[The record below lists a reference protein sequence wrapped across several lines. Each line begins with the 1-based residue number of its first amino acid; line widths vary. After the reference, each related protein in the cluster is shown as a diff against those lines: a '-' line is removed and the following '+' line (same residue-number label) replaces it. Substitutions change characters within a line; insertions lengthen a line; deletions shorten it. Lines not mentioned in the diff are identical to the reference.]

1 MFIRLNS
8 IEIFAHHGVYEEE
21 IRNGNHFEIDLEVE
35 VADTSGARTDDLADA
50 LDYTKL
56 YTTVVKV
63 SENKRYN
70 LLEAFA
76 SDICM
81 VISDTFSEVRS
92 VGVKVR
98 KMNAPVGGKLKS
110 VEVEYKCRSGE

>member
-35 VADTSGARTDDLADA
+35 VADTSATRTDALSDT

-56 YTTVVKV
+56 YTTVIKV
-63 SENKRYN
+63 SEKKRYN

-76 SDICM
+76 CDICM
-81 VISDTFSEVRS
+81 VVLDTFREVRG

-98 KMNAPVGGKLKS
+98 KMNAPVGGKLNF
-110 VEVEYKCRSGE
+110 VEVEYKSFRGE